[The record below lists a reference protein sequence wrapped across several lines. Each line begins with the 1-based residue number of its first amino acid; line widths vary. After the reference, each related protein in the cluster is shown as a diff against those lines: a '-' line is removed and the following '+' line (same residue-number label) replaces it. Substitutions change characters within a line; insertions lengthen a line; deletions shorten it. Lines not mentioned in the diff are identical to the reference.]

1 MNNPLQT
8 ATRGLRQGLL
18 LPAFTLT
25 AFLCAATAVAAAPST
40 TMPDTPVGR
49 VGSELMLHVNSD
61 APEQMQAWAPTVLSP
76 AVGRDDAADFVDGLV
91 SAVRE
96 SGGVTLIDAHTQQGL
111 LVLTVKAHR
120 GGQLVMFILAADPAQ
135 PDKLGQAHLMPMED
149 PALYAD
155 WPKTAVSHA
164 KMKSLIHAGLD
175 RLVRTNDFS
184 GCVTVADGGKTVFDE
199 CRGLAERNF
208 SVPID
213 HQTKFHVGS
222 IDKMFT
228 AVAVAQLVEAG
239 KLSWDATLAQWVPEY
254 ADHAAANEITVWEL
268 LHHTAGLGD
277 VLVPEY
283 FARRE
288 QFNKPADFLDLIAR
302 QPKVGEPG
310 KEWNYSNAGYM
321 LLGRIV
327 EKVSHESYF
336 DYIKRH
342 VFAPAGMDASGFD
355 TLNEVTAK
363 LAVGYFHDGL
373 FSSDWKA
380 DWMKI
385 PFKGDPAGG
394 GYSTNADLLRFAQAL
409 REGKLVKPA
418 TLAKMFDGEVPAG
431 PGSYAAGFGDRLS
444 HGRHIRGHA
453 GGIEGTDANLQMVW
467 GTDAAVALT
476 SNQGP
481 GQSWMLAEHI
491 ADLLAA
497 DATKR

>member
-1 MNNPLQT
+1 MNHPLL
-8 ATRGLRQGLL
+8 ALRPRLL
-18 LPAFTLT
+18 LPSFTLT
-25 AFLCAATAVAAAPST
+25 ALLCAAATVAAAPST

-49 VGSELMLHVNSD
+49 VGGELMRHVNSD
-61 APEQMQAWAPTVLSP
+61 APEQMRAWAPTVLASSI
-76 AVGRDDAADFVDGLV
+76 GKDDAADFVDGLV
-91 SAVRE
+91 SAVRD
-96 SGGVTLIDAHTQQGL
+96 SGGVTLTDAHTQHGM

-120 GGQLVMFILAADPAQ
+120 GGQLVMFILAPDPAQ
-135 PDKLGQAHLMPMED
+135 PDRLRQAQLMPMED

-155 WPKTAVSHA
+155 WPRTAVSHEQ
-164 KMKSLIHAGLD
+164 MKRLIHAGLD

-184 GCVTVADGGKTVFDE
+184 GCVTVTDGGKTVFDE

-208 SVPID
+208 GVPVD
-213 HQTKFHVGS
+213 RQTKFHVGS

-239 KLSWDATLAQWVPEY
+239 KLSWDATLAQLVPEY
-254 ADHAAANEITVWEL
+254 ADRAAANEITVWQL

-283 FARRE
+283 FAHRE
-288 QFNKPADFLDLIAR
+288 QFNTPADFLDLIAR

-327 EKVSHESYF
+327 EKVSRESYD
-336 DYIKRH
+336 DYVRRH
-342 VFAPAGMDASGFD
+342 VFAPAGMVASGFD
-355 TLNEVTAK
+355 TLNEVTPR
-363 LAVGYFHDGL
+363 LAVGYFHDGP

-385 PFKGDPAGG
+385 PFKGDAAGG

-409 REGKLVKPA
+409 RGGKLVGPA
-418 TLAKMFDGEVPAG
+418 TLAKMFDGAVPAG

-444 HGRHIRGHA
+444 NGRHIRGHA

-497 DATKR
+497 DATTR